1 MIDVV
6 FVIMLFFMVMAGAV
20 KVERELRMKLPSGV
34 TPDGSNRLP
43 DAEILLGVHQD
54 GSVTMN
60 EEPFDSDSDKRLP
73 SLTSALQR
81 LASNATRDKA
91 SVLATVEAEQEATYA
106 RVIDVMNVLQR
117 ASIADVT
124 VAIGEE

>member
-34 TPDGSNRLP
+34 TPVGSNRLP

-60 EEPFDSDSDKRLP
+60 EEPFDSASDKRLP
-73 SLTSALQR
+73 ALTSALQR
-81 LASNATRDKA
+81 LASSVTRDKA
-91 SVLATVEAEQEATYA
+91 RVLATVEAEQEATYE
-106 RVIDVMNVLQR
+106 RVIDVMNALQR

-124 VAIGEE
+124 FAIGEE